1 MDARTLGRIYVA
13 VVQTVM
19 LYGSEMWVLTS
30 RIGSFLGRLHHRVTQ
45 RLTGRQPWQERYGV
59 WVYPPLDS
67 AIAEAT
73 LQDLKTYVYRR
84 QNRVAQFIATRPIM
98 ELWLAEEHIPGSRMT

>member
-1 MDARTLGRIYVA
+1 MVLSREGADERTSGQIYLA
-13 VVQTVM
+13 VVQSVM

-67 AIAEAT
+67 AMAEAT
-73 LQDLKTYVYRR
+73 LQYLKTYVYRH
-84 QNRVAQFIATRPIM
+84 QNRVAQFIVTRPIV
-98 ELWLAEEHIPGSRMT
+98 EP